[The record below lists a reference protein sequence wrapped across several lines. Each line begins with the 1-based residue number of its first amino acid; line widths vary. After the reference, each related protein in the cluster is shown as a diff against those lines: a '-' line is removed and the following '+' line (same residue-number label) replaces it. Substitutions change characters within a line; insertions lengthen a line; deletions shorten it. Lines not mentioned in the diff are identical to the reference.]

1 MSDKNYSDSVYKD
14 YSHYNIAEL
23 FKNIE
28 NDLMSNMSRNL
39 AGHRQD
45 EKAEGFK
52 WTQWQ
57 AEKAKSLNKFIKE
70 NKKILGGYE
79 SNISDSIKKEMEE
92 QFKEGASIVDKEIQ
106 KAVKGGYITQS
117 DASGDFFKVNEGKV
131 KSLINSVQV
140 DIDNAMTATLRK
152 TNDVYRKVIFD
163 AEMYAASGTKT
174 VKQCIDMAT
183 KDFYKRGITCIKYK
197 NGAIV
202 DVKKYAAM
210 AIRTANKRAFLVGEG
225 LRRDEW
231 GEYLVI
237 MSKYGQCSLTCLP
250 YQGKVYIDDVYS
262 HPTAEQKQKYISKG
276 YTLLSKA
283 IEGGAFHPNC
293 KHTLS
298 TFFEGISK
306 LPEEEK
312 IDMEQ
317 SEGMTAEQ
325 KKVSICNREAEGWER
340 VLKYSLDKESKK
352 VALKKAKLCRIKAKN
367 IENNIAKSAK
377 NDIMKAGSRNTVLE
391 YQRYGRN
398 KNTVI
403 NNSYIDSGEYRNKF
417 DKITN
422 NKDINRIL
430 YVKSK
435 EMLKHRSGTLIE
447 DMYWIDG
454 DTGKVV
460 ASVLNETKIKGI
472 SYSKEVLN
480 AIFGKSNLITLHTH
494 PNSMPPSVA
503 DFNSAVRNNYREGL
517 VICHDGKVFCY
528 IANEEVNEEL
538 YLLYIKKY
546 MDEGNTEYM
555 AQLKALYKLK
565 GNHDIDFWEVD

>member
-1 MSDKNYSDSVYKD
+1 MSDKKNYSDNVYKD

-28 NDLMSNMSRNL
+28 DDLMSNMARNL
-39 AGHRQD
+39 VCVRQD
-45 EKAEGFK
+45 EMAEGFK

-79 SNISDSIKKEMEE
+79 SNISDAIKKEMEK
-92 QFKEGASIVDKEIQ
+92 QFREGASIVDKEIQ

-117 DASGDFFKVNEGKV
+117 NAKGDFFKVNEGKV
-131 KSLINSVQV
+131 KSLINSVQG
-140 DIDNAMTATLRK
+140 DMDNAMTATLRK

-174 VKQCIDMAT
+174 VNQCIDMAT

-231 GEYLVI
+231 GECLVY
-237 MSKYGQCSLTCLP
+237 MSKYGQCSPTCLP

-262 HPTAEQKQKYISKG
+262 HPTKEQKEMYIGKG

-298 TFFEGISK
+298 TFFEGIS
-306 LPEEEK
+306 LSEEQK

-317 SEGMTAEQ
+317 SESMTAEQ
-325 KKVSICNREAEGWER
+325 QKANVCKKEAEGWER
-340 VLKYSLDKESKK
+340 VSKYSLDKESKK
-352 VALKKAKLCRIKAKN
+352 VALKKAKLSRLKAKKIKEAIEKDILEKNNKN
-367 IENNIAKSAK
+367 ISKKVIVNNNESDIIKLPKLDKIVIPIEKFTSYALNPMKQPDKAKAFREALGYTINDAEELINNIISNLDKFSAK
-377 NDIMKAGSRNTVLE
+377 EKPDNGYGKRYEVVMILNGKNGKRAKVL
-391 YQRYGRN
+391 
-398 KNTVI
+398 TA
-403 NNSYIDSGEYRNKF
+403 
-417 DKITN
+417 
-422 NKDINRIL
+422 
-430 YVKSK
+430 
-435 EMLKHRSGTLIE
+435 
-447 DMYWIDG
+447 WID
-454 DTGKVV
+454 DNKTG
-460 ASVLNETKIKGI
+460 E
-472 SYSKEVLN
+472 
-480 AIFGKSNLITLHTH
+480 
-494 PNSMPPSVA
+494 M
-503 DFNSAVRNNYREGL
+503 RL
-517 VICHDGKVFCY
+517 VTAH
-528 IANEEVNEEL
+528 
-538 YLLYIKKY
+538 
-546 MDEGNTEYM
+546 
-555 AQLKALYKLK
+555 
-565 GNHDIDFWEVD
+565 VDK

>member
-1 MSDKNYSDSVYKD
+1 MSDKKNYSDSVYKD
-14 YSHYNIAEL
+14 YIHYNIAEV

-28 NDLMSNMSRNL
+28 DDLMTNMSRNL

-45 EKAEGFK
+45 ENAEGFK

-92 QFKEGASIVDKEIQ
+92 QFKEGALIVDKEIQ

-117 DASGDFFKVNEGKV
+117 DASGDFFKVNEDKV
-131 KSLINSVQV
+131 KSLINSVQG
-140 DIDNAMTATLRK
+140 DMDNAMTATLRK

-174 VKQCIDMAT
+174 VNQCIDMAT

-237 MSKYGQCSLTCLP
+237 MSKYGQCSPTCLP

-262 HPTAEQKQKYISKG
+262 HPTKEQKERYISKG

-306 LPEEEK
+306 LPEEQK

-325 KKVSICNREAEGWER
+325 QKVSVCNREAEGWER
-340 VLKYSLDKESKK
+340 VLKYSLDKKNKK
-352 VALKKAKLCRIKAKN
+352 YAKQKASAYRIKAKKIEKV
-367 IENNIAKSAK
+367 IENNILV
-377 NDIMKAGSRNTVLE
+377 NN
-391 YQRYGRN
+391 N
-398 KNTVI
+398 KNISKKVIVNNNESDIIKLPKLDKIIIPIEKFTSYALNPIKQPDKAKAFREALGYTINDVEELI
-403 NNSYIDSGEYRNKF
+403 NNI
-417 DKITN
+417 
-422 NKDINRIL
+422 
-430 YVKSK
+430 
-435 EMLKHRSGTLIE
+435 
-447 DMYWIDG
+447 
-454 DTGKVV
+454 
-460 ASVLNETKIKGI
+460 
-472 SYSKEVLN
+472 
-480 AIFGKSNLITLHTH
+480 KSNL
-494 PNSMPPSVA
+494 
-503 DFNSAVRNNYREGL
+503 DKFSAKEKPDNGY
-517 VICHDGKVFCY
+517 GKRY
-528 IANEEVNEEL
+528 EVVM
-538 YLLYIKKY
+538 I
-546 MDEGNTEYM
+546 
-555 AQLKALYKLK
+555 LK
-565 GNHDIDFWEVD
+565 GKNGKRAKVLTAWIDDNKTGEMRLVTAHVDK